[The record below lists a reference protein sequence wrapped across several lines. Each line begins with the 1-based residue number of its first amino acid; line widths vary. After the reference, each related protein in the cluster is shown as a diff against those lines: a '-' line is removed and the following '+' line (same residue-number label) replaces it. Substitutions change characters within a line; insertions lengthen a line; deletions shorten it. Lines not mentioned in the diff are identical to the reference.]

1 MQPPGVLGIEQLMEA
16 LCFTASEDAK
26 GVPAASVPYKPL
38 NLNVFLDRLSMQGPF
53 EPLFR
58 VDK

>member
-16 LCFTASEDAK
+16 LRFTASEDAK
-26 GVPAASVPYKPL
+26 GVPAAPVPYKPL
-38 NLNVFLDRLSMQGPF
+38 NRKVFSERLSMQGPF